1 MKHLKRR
8 THEHGQHING
18 GTFGK
23 QRTNKTTSTMDDPCE
38 NLTTSSETHRTTKG
52 GKRSNGQYTNL
63 TSTTGA
69 KGHKPWEYTKSTNV
83 MKQKNKTNK
92 QKKHRT
98 TQLKRTRHE
107 TKRAKQ
113 DGQVNEQD
121 RKTTWELE
129 ETKSMGTKTNDQSI
143 NIQQ

>member
-1 MKHLKRR
+1 
-8 THEHGQHING
+8 
-18 GTFGK
+18 
-23 QRTNKTTSTMDDPCE
+23 
-38 NLTTSSETHRTTKG
+38 
-52 GKRSNGQYTNL
+52 
-63 TSTTGA
+63 
-69 KGHKPWEYTKSTNV
+69 

-92 QKKHRT
+92 QKEHRT

-129 ETKSMGTKTNDQSI
+129 ETKSMGTNITNDQSI
-143 NIQQ
+143 NI